1 MFMVMIVWRSTSD
14 IHKKIHL
21 ISGFPLHRV
30 DKISKLSSI
39 NWSFVFFIG
48 WPLAGGDR
56 ATDTP
61 CPNPRSTLSPS
72 RDGGHSQESIRDTT
86 RSHGAA
92 VEDFLGDIVE
102 EETSGCMAGKET
114 VPLLS
119 RRNSVARCSGVMED
133 MRGVN
138 RLRIPRN
145 RAATDNEFASLMERI
160 QEECIP
166 ALSSK
171 TPSRKS
177 LPAGALKSYMRGT
190 LSSVR
195 RSHGSSV
202 PQSSQ
207 DDSGKPEGGVKR
219 SSQGSNKQPSL
230 QRKKIVPIKP
240 SIPPVLLKAR
250 GVDATIPKAEAET
263 STKDADKKTQE
274 KQQSKNTIGGLLERE
289 GSLGEKTLNHCGNQC
304 KGCQLVDLW
313 FTFWHLQF
321 NETMNT
327 SVPLT
332 PSFQHTA
339 ESKKSTLNQ

>member
-1 MFMVMIVWRSTSD
+1 
-14 IHKKIHL
+14 
-21 ISGFPLHRV
+21 
-30 DKISKLSSI
+30 
-39 NWSFVFFIG
+39 
-48 WPLAGGDR
+48 
-56 ATDTP
+56 
-61 CPNPRSTLSPS
+61 
-72 RDGGHSQESIRDTT
+72 
-86 RSHGAA
+86 
-92 VEDFLGDIVE
+92 
-102 EETSGCMAGKET
+102 MAGKET

-133 MRGVN
+133 IRGKGGMN
-138 RLRIPRN
+138 RLRVPRN

-190 LSSVR
+190 LSSAR
-195 RSHGSSV
+195 RSQGSSV

-207 DDSGKPEGGVKR
+207 DESGKPEGKVKR
-219 SSQGSNKQPSL
+219 GSQGSNKQPSL
-230 QRKKIVPIKP
+230 QRKKIVPVKP

-250 GVDATIPKAEAET
+250 GTDGTISKAEAQAP
-263 STKDADKKTQE
+263 TKDADKETQE
-274 KQQSKNTIGGLLERE
+274 KQQFEKSANTIDGILGRE

-327 SVPLT
+327 SSVPFAL
-332 PSFQHTA
+332 SCQHTA
-339 ESKKSTLNQ
+339 ESSKSTVNR

>member
-1 MFMVMIVWRSTSD
+1 M
-14 IHKKIHL
+14 HL
-21 ISGFPLHRV
+21 ISGFPFFRL

-39 NWSFVFFIG
+39 IWSFVFFIG

-61 CPNPRSTLSPS
+61 CPNPRPTLSPGG
-72 RDGGHSQESIRDTT
+72 DGSHSQESIRDTA
-86 RSHGAA
+86 RSHGAT
-92 VEDFLGDIVE
+92 VEDFLGDIAE
-102 EETSGCMAGKET
+102 EETSGCMTGKEM

-133 MRGVN
+133 MKGKGGVS
-138 RLRIPRN
+138 RLRLPRN

-166 ALSSK
+166 TLSSK

-195 RSHGSSV
+195 RSQGSSV
-202 PQSSQ
+202 PQGSQ
-207 DDSGKPEGGVKR
+207 DDSGKSEGRVKR
-219 SSQGSNKQPSL
+219 SPQGPNKQPSL
-230 QRKKIVPIKP
+230 QRKKIVPVKP
-240 SIPPVLLKAR
+240 SIPPVLLKTR
-250 GVDATIPKAEAET
+250 GTDGTIPKAEALS
-263 STKDADKKTQE
+263 STKSADKETQE
-274 KQQSKNTIGGLLERE
+274 KQQPKKSANTIGGILGRE
-289 GSLGEKTLNHCGNQC
+289 GSLGEKTLNNCGNQC

-313 FTFWHLQF
+313 FTFWYLQF

-327 SVPLT
+327 SPVPLT
-332 PSFQHTA
+332 PSCQHTA
-339 ESKKSTLNQ
+339 ESNHVNR